1 MASQRS
7 VNAQKSKDI
16 QMLLKMLSNTTVPK
30 KLWEALCCWIIFIVE
45 KLIWFSVEKI
55 DRTKVGLR
63 QGVKQSPVCCIL
75 HPFLPAKTLAVV
87 GKPLEYNKRVISGLD
102 FRMYIWSFHSS
113 PIIKES
119 KMEPIRVVIVE
130 DDPDIRQSFET
141 IVGSAPGFDCIK
153 AFVNAEDAVEGIPA
167 LRPDVV
173 IMDIHLPGMTGIEAV
188 QLLKEQMPALQIAMC
203 TVYEDDE
210 HIFNALKAGASGY
223 LLKRT
228 SPEKLLEA
236 LHDLHQGGSPMSGE
250 IARRVVNSFQR
261 KAAPSPEL
269 AVLTAR
275 EKEILDLLAKG
286 YLYKEIA
293 AELFISIETVKRHI
307 HNIYE
312 KLHVQTRTEAL
323 NKVFRMTL

>member
-1 MASQRS
+1 M
-7 VNAQKSKDI
+7 
-16 QMLLKMLSNTTVPK
+16 
-30 KLWEALCCWIIFIVE
+30 
-45 KLIWFSVEKI
+45 
-55 DRTKVGLR
+55 
-63 QGVKQSPVCCIL
+63 
-75 HPFLPAKTLAVV
+75 
-87 GKPLEYNKRVISGLD
+87 KPIS
-102 FRMYIWSFHSS
+102 
-113 PIIKES
+113 
-119 KMEPIRVVIVE
+119 VVIVE

-141 IVGSAPGFDCIK
+141 IVGTAPGFQCLQ
-153 AFVNAEDAVEGIPA
+153 AYGNAEDAVAGIPA
-167 LRPDVV
+167 LQPDVV

-188 QLLKEQMPALQIAMC
+188 QLLKAQMPSLQIAMC

-228 SPEKLLEA
+228 SPDKLLEA

-250 IARRVVNSFQR
+250 IARRVVTSFQR
-261 KAAPSPEL
+261 KATPAPQL
-269 AVLTAR
+269 AMLTPR

-293 AELFISIETVKRHI
+293 SELFISIETVKRHI

-323 NKVFRMTL
+323 NKVFRMT

>member
-1 MASQRS
+1 M
-7 VNAQKSKDI
+7 
-16 QMLLKMLSNTTVPK
+16 
-30 KLWEALCCWIIFIVE
+30 
-45 KLIWFSVEKI
+45 
-55 DRTKVGLR
+55 
-63 QGVKQSPVCCIL
+63 
-75 HPFLPAKTLAVV
+75 
-87 GKPLEYNKRVISGLD
+87 KPIS
-102 FRMYIWSFHSS
+102 
-113 PIIKES
+113 
-119 KMEPIRVVIVE
+119 VVIVE

-141 IVGSAPGFDCIK
+141 IVGTAPGFQCSQ
-153 AFVNAEDAVEGIPA
+153 AYGNAEDAVAGIPA
-167 LRPDVV
+167 LQPDVV

-188 QLLKEQMPALQIAMC
+188 QLLKAQMPSLQIAMC

-228 SPEKLLEA
+228 SPDKLLEA

-250 IARRVVNSFQR
+250 IARRVVTSFQR
-261 KAAPSPEL
+261 KATPAPQL
-269 AVLTAR
+269 AMLTPR

-293 AELFISIETVKRHI
+293 SELFISIETVKRHI

-323 NKVFRMTL
+323 NKVFRMT

>member
-1 MASQRS
+1 M
-7 VNAQKSKDI
+7 
-16 QMLLKMLSNTTVPK
+16 
-30 KLWEALCCWIIFIVE
+30 
-45 KLIWFSVEKI
+45 
-55 DRTKVGLR
+55 GLR
-63 QGVKQSPVCCIL
+63 PGGKQSPVCCIL
-75 HPFLPAKTLAVV
+75 HGPT
-87 GKPLEYNKRVISGLD
+87 GHYNKRGISGLVVQCVHLKRQFFTIYQLSHMD
-102 FRMYIWSFHSS
+102 
-113 PIIKES
+113 
-119 KMEPIRVVIVE
+119 PIRVIIVE

-141 IVGSAPGFDCIK
+141 IIDAAPDFECIQ
-153 AFVNAEDAVEGIPA
+153 AYVNAEDAVAGIPA
-167 LRPDVV
+167 LFPDVV

-188 QLLKEQMPALQIAMC
+188 QLLKAEMPALQIAMC

-236 LHDLHQGGSPMSGE
+236 IHDLHQGGSPMSGE
-250 IARRVVNSFQR
+250 IARRVVSSFQR
-261 KAAPSPEL
+261 KTAPSPEL
-269 AVLTAR
+269 ASLTTR

-323 NKVFRMTL
+323 NKAFRT

>member
-1 MASQRS
+1 MLKNLTGQRWGS
-7 VNAQKSKDI
+7 DRG
-16 QMLLKMLSNTTVPK
+16 SNN
-30 KLWEALCCWIIFIVE
+30 
-45 KLIWFSVEKI
+45 
-55 DRTKVGLR
+55 
-63 QGVKQSPVCCIL
+63 
-75 HPFLPAKTLAVV
+75 HPFVVFYITLYRLFRLLLWKKAF
-87 GKPLEYNKRVISGLD
+87 EYNKRVISGLD
-102 FRMYIWSFHSS
+102 FRMYIWSINSS
-113 PIIKES
+113 PIIKLS

-141 IVGSAPGFDCIK
+141 IVGNAPGFECIE

-167 LRPDVV
+167 LRPDIV

-188 QLLKEQMPALQIAMC
+188 RILKAQMPALQIAMC

-236 LHDLHQGGSPMSGE
+236 LTDLHQGGSPMSGE

-269 AVLTAR
+269 AVLTTR

-293 AELFISIETVKRHI
+293 AELYISIETVKRHI

-323 NKVFRMTL
+323 NKVFRMTS